1 MRNAAKSLSLLS
13 LAVLGCALP
22 ASAGLTY
29 RAHMD
34 KFGRESSFKVWA
46 TDDKA
51 KFVIESSS
59 DPSMPP
65 GFAIIVTDGGEQL
78 TLLPDQKQSYLQL
91 TREEYKKLLKGKA
104 SQKQVQIENPKL
116 EELVVDEDGGMI
128 AGYHTRHYKIKI
140 SLIDHEADQTL
151 NFVVFEE
158 FWTAPSIPNPAPYLN
173 MLTQQ
178 TSGIEELDA
187 LLDYKKFKG
196 LPLKRIVEL
205 YANGEFGGRSLVEIT
220 EVGQSSVP
228 ESIFQIPPGYKK
240 IEMPGQASKSSEADS
255 PQEPK

>member
-1 MRNAAKSLSLLS
+1 VKSLSLLS
-13 LAVLGCALP
+13 LVLLGCACP

-29 RAHMD
+29 RAYMD
-34 KFGRESSFKVWA
+34 KFGQESSFKVWA

-51 KFVIESSS
+51 KFVVESSS

-65 GFAIIVTDGGEQL
+65 GFAIIVTDGGERL
-78 TLLPDQKQSYLQL
+78 TLLPNEKQSYLQL
-91 TREEYKKLLKGKA
+91 SREEYKKLLKGKA
-104 SQKQVQIENPKL
+104 SQKQVRIENPKL

-128 AGYHTRHYKIKI
+128 AGYSTRHYKIKI

-178 TSGIEELDA
+178 TSGIEELDT
-187 LLDYKKFKG
+187 LLDYKKFRG
-196 LPLKRIVEL
+196 LPLKRTVEI
-205 YANGEFGGRSLVEIT
+205 YANGDFGGRSLVEIT
-220 EVGQSSVP
+220 EVGQSSMP
-228 ESIFQIPPGYKK
+228 DSIFQVPPGYRK
-240 IEMPGQASKSSEADS
+240 IEMPGQPSES
-255 PQEPK
+255 PGAGPRQPK